1 MTAEEQ
7 HEVGA
12 QRHGEGSTCFRV
24 EVGDDGIAHVVLS
37 RPEALNTMV
46 PAFWEELPALV
57 TGLGDDPAVRCVVVS
72 STGRHFSAGMDL
84 AVFAAGGLTDGR
96 AETGRTRAR
105 LFQSVLRL
113 QEAFTALERVRVPVL
128 AAVQGGCIGGAVDLV
143 TACDARYASADAFF
157 VVQETNIG
165 MVADVGT
172 LQRLPK
178 IIPEGVAR
186 ELVYTGRRMP
196 AAQAR
201 EVGLVNE
208 VYDDHAALVAGVLE
222 TAREIAAKS
231 PLVQWG
237 NKEMLL
243 YARDHSVADSLRHV
257 AAWQTGMFQPADLTE
272 ALAARTEGRSPVY
285 EPLAP
290 PPAGLG

>member
-1 MTAEEQ
+1 MTAEGPGGGTRQ
-7 HEVGA
+7 
-12 QRHGEGSTCFRV
+12 HGEGSTCFRV
-24 EVGDDGIAHVVLS
+24 EVGGDGVAQVVLS

-46 PAFWEELPALV
+46 PAFWEELPELV

-84 AVFAAGGLTDGR
+84 AVFASGGVTGGQE
-96 AETGRTRAR
+96 ETGRSRAR

-165 MVADVGT
+165 MTADVGT

-178 IIPEGVAR
+178 LIPEGVAR
-186 ELVYTGRRMP
+186 ELVYTGRRMT
-196 AAQAR
+196 AARAR

-208 VYDDHAALVAGVLE
+208 VYDDPAALLAGVLE
-222 TAREIAAKS
+222 TAREIATKS

-243 YARDHSVADSLRHV
+243 YARDHGVADSLRHV
-257 AAWQTGMFQPADLTE
+257 AAWQAGMFQPADLTE
-272 ALAARTEGRSPVY
+272 ALTARAEGRPAAY
-285 EPLAP
+285 QPLAP
-290 PPAGLG
+290 PPTGLG

>member
-1 MTAEEQ
+1 MTGE
-7 HEVGA
+7 GA
-12 QRHGEGSTCFRV
+12 RKHGEDSTCFRV
-24 EVGDDGIAHVVLS
+24 EVGDDGVAHLVLA

-84 AVFAAGGLTDGR
+84 AVFASGELAGGR

-128 AAVQGGCIGGAVDLV
+128 AAIQGGCIGGAVDLV
-143 TACDARYASADAFF
+143 TACDVRYASADAFF

-165 MVADVGT
+165 MTADVGT

-178 IIPEGVAR
+178 VVPDGVAR

-196 AAQAR
+196 ASRAR
-201 EVGLVNE
+201 QVGLVNE
-208 VYDDHAALVAGVLE
+208 VYDDHESLVAEVLE
-222 TAREIAAKS
+222 TARVIASKS

-243 YARDHSVADSLRHV
+243 YARDHTVADSLRHV

-272 ALAARTEGRSPVY
+272 ALTARAEGRAPVF

-290 PPAGLG
+290 PPTGLG

>member
-1 MTAEEQ
+1 MTGPRPDAPRP
-7 HEVGA
+7 A
-12 QRHGEGSTCFRV
+12 PDDAPSCFAV
-24 EVGDDGIAHVVLS
+24 TVSDDGVAHLVLS

-46 PAFWEELPALV
+46 PAFWSELPRLV
-57 TGLGDDPAVRCVVVS
+57 AALGDDPAVRCLVLS

-84 AVFAAGGLTDGR
+84 GVLASVGASADAVEAGR
-96 AETGRTRAR
+96 ARAR

-143 TACDARYASADAFF
+143 TACDVRYASADAFF
-157 VVQETNIG
+157 VVQETNVG
-165 MVADVGT
+165 MTADVGT

-178 IIPEGVAR
+178 IVPDGVAR
-186 ELVYTGRRMP
+186 ELVYTGRRM
-196 AAQAR
+196 AAVRAR

-208 VYDDHAALVAGVLE
+208 VYDDHATLVEAVLD

-231 PLVQWG
+231 PLAQWG

-243 YARDHSVADSLRHV
+243 YTRDHSVADALRHV
-257 AAWQTGMFQPADLTE
+257 AAWQSGMFQPADLTE
-272 ALAARTEGRSPVY
+272 ALTARAEGRAATFD
-285 EPLAP
+285 PLAP
-290 PPAGLG
+290 PPDGLG